1 MTSSPRLGVTIV
13 SGHQLVIE
21 ELRRFLKKRG
31 FEVHGLRLNA
41 GVSELAN
48 LKFPRG
54 RLCVVDGNASAKVVE
69 AIIAALVNARPNIRI
84 IALQEKFTDSTAFPL
99 LRIGTKGLVTYDAS
113 RAQLPRALR
122 MIHRGGYW
130 VPRQLLSRFV
140 GVIVKQRNARPVSDL
155 LMSSREREVLAQL
168 RNNLSNK
175 EIASALNIS
184 ERTAKFH
191 VSNLLAKFGV
201 RRRADLIVL
210 AYQSSELHSRDRSST
225 FSRAAAN
232 QG

>member
-1 MTSSPRLGVTIV
+1 MASSPRPAVTIV
-13 SGHQLVIE
+13 SGHPLVVE

-48 LKFPRG
+48 LKFPKA
-54 RLCVVDGNASAKVVE
+54 RLCVVDGNAPAKIVE
-69 AIIAALVNARPNIRI
+69 AIVTTLVNSRPNICI

-99 LRIGTKGLVTYDAS
+99 LRIGTKGLVTYDAA

-122 MIHRGGYW
+122 MVHRGGYW

-140 GVIVKQRNARPVSDL
+140 GVTVKQRNMRPVSDL
-155 LMSSREREVLAQL
+155 LMSSREREVLTQL

-210 AYQSSELHSRDRSST
+210 AYQNSELHSRARSSPL
-225 FSRAAAN
+225 SRAAAN